1 MTKTFQSVNQ
11 SFRQSVCL
19 SFEHSV
25 SLSINPSSFKSS
37 SDQSVKKSIEQKNK
51 NNVIDGLFINQL
63 INTLTT
69 KGKMKGNIQTTTKTV
84 YARGEIYELHKNAE
98 ILPMNACDKAV

>member
-1 MTKTFQSVNQ
+1 M
-11 SFRQSVCL
+11 
-19 SFEHSV
+19 
-25 SLSINPSSFKSS
+25 
-37 SDQSVKKSIEQKNK
+37 
-51 NNVIDGLFINQL
+51 GLFINQL
-63 INTLTT
+63 INTLIT